1 MCFTTDWVLNEVLTT
16 LRRTNNLGLT
26 LSQWKDI
33 IKIKQTW
40 CGTLIVWCLCMS
52 GLLKVV
58 ATELANYKLDFVVVE
73 EFKSNKLGTER
84 AVDFSFSFENGNES

>member
-1 MCFTTDWVLNEVLTT
+1 
-16 LRRTNNLGLT
+16 
-26 LSQWKDI
+26 
-33 IKIKQTW
+33 
-40 CGTLIVWCLCMS
+40 MS